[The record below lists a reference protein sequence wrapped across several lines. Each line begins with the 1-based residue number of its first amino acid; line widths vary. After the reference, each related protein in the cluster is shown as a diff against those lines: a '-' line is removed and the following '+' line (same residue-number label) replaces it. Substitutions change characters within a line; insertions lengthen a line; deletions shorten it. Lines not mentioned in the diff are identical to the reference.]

1 MKFIRTFGEP
11 GVVFGALLLLPMV
24 LVINWW
30 IEDARRYDA
39 AYAHLFDDLR
49 LKSKA
54 HLNLVDYYQNCIA
67 QRPMKTSRIISSP
80 ICIEK
85 TKGWAEKLKMSD
97 AVNVVIN
104 DIAMA
109 ESKAYLATKR

>member
-1 MKFIRTFGEP
+1 MKFFRTFVEP
-11 GVVFGALLLLPMV
+11 AVVFTLLVLLPIG
-24 LVINWW
+24 LAINWW
-30 IEDARRYDA
+30 VEDARRYDA

-54 HLNLVDYYQNCIA
+54 HLNLVDYYKNCIA
-67 QRPMKTSRIISSP
+67 QRPMKNSRIINSP

-85 TKGWAEKLKMSD
+85 TKGWAEKLKMSGVVD
-97 AVNVVIN
+97 AVIN
-104 DIAMA
+104 DIALA